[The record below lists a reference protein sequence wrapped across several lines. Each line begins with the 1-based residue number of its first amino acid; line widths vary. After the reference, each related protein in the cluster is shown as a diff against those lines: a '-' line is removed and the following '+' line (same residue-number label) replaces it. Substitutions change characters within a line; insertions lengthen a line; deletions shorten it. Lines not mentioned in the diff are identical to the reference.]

1 MSPAQVVTPA
11 MQAGKEAHAVL
22 EAEIALDS
30 VDIPAETREDK
41 FAVRLMNMDQ
51 KLRQLLQEGK
61 TRELP
66 VSGSIQV
73 RNRPILWA
81 CDPSLMIL
89 SCMSRQWLV
98 QAAKHMPY
106 SWWKHADNLSPAP
119 SASSKC

>member
-41 FAVRLMNMDQ
+41 LAVRLMNMDQ

-73 RNRPILWA
+73 RNRPILCA
-81 CDPSLMIL
+81 CDPTSMIL

-106 SWWKHADNLSPAP
+106 SWWKHAVNLSPAP
-119 SASSKC
+119 SASSKD

>member
-1 MSPAQVVTPA
+1 MSPFQVVTPA

-22 EAEIALDS
+22 EAGIALDS

-73 RNRPILWA
+73 RTSPILCA
-81 CDPSLMIL
+81 LTQLQRFC
-89 SCMSRQWLV
+89 
-98 QAAKHMPY
+98 
-106 SWWKHADNLSPAP
+106 PA
-119 SASSKC
+119 